1 MNLLQLRTKLRRKVQ
16 DVASQQ
22 WSDVECNEAI
32 NQAYYDIQAEVHI
45 VNPEAIISWDYIDS
59 VLGTN
64 WYPLPPTFGFTSVSM
79 KAGAGDPY
87 VKLDEKLY
95 EDIRALDPGN
105 ERFVTRR
112 GEWIGIFPSPDES
125 VPQGIELMHKPIATL
140 TVDADEP
147 KLKLP
152 LHNTI
157 VLMAKI
163 DLLGDT
169 NEDSASDKARV
180 KGQLERLAMWYNM
193 DTSTPEFFSP
203 RGL

>member
-59 VLGTN
+59 VAGTN
-64 WYPLPPTFGFTSVSM
+64 WYPLPPTFGFSSVSI
-79 KAGAGDPY
+79 KAQPGDEF

-95 EDIRALDPGN
+95 EDIRSINGTSQYM
-105 ERFVTRR
+105 TRR
-112 GEWIGIFPSPDES
+112 GEWIGIFPAPS
-125 VPQGIELMHKPIATL
+125 VSVTQGIELMHKPIATL

-169 NEDSASDKARV
+169 NEDSANDKARV

>member
-22 WSDVECNEAI
+22 WSDVECNEAL
-32 NQAYYDIQAEVHI
+32 NQAYYDLQVEVHI
-45 VNPEAIISWDYIDS
+45 VNPEAIIYFDLIDS
-59 VLGTN
+59 VAGTN
-64 WYPLPPTFGFTSVSM
+64 WYPLPPTFGFTSVSI
-79 KAGAGDPY
+79 KPAAGDEFI
-87 VKLDEKLY
+87 KLDEKLY
-95 EDIRALDPGN
+95 EDIRGLDSVGTQY
-105 ERFVTRR
+105 VTRR
-112 GEWIGIFPSPDES
+112 GEWIGIFPAPS
-125 VPQGIELMHKPIATL
+125 VSVTQGIELMHKPILTL
-140 TVDADEP
+140 TVDTDEP
-147 KLKLP
+147 RLKLP

-169 NEDSASDKARV
+169 NEDSANDKARI

-203 RGL
+203 RGI